1 MPTRRYADRI
11 RPSTTSPRRAGVC
24 AHLIAVLAFIAPQ
37 EACLSY
43 PAIPVTGRLANAPIS
58 TTVDSALAK
67 DYLTGSSSH
76 NAKGGNRA
84 ERIADIEARFAG
96 RPLDWLTLKEISEAT
111 SPDFATI
118 YFINRCLSDH
128 TNQRFQ
134 AGYARELQRV
144 ESLIRQ
150 RDWARTVRT
159 SLRGYKILFIP
170 GFHYLSDTTSGADFS
185 SQRTL
190 MRELGLDVQLA
201 ATEEDGTIEE
211 NAGTIARIV
220 RSEDRKSTRLNS
232 SHLKLSRMPSS
243 A

>member
-1 MPTRRYADRI
+1 MPARRYADRI
-11 RPSTTSPRRAGVC
+11 RQSTASPDRVGVS
-24 AHLIAVLAFIAPQ
+24 AYLIAVLAFIAPL

-43 PAIPVTGRLANAPIS
+43 PAIPVTGRLASAPIS

-76 NAKGGNRA
+76 SAESGNDA
-84 ERIADIEARFAG
+84 ERIAGVEERFAG
-96 RPLDWLTLKEISEAT
+96 RPLDWLTLKEISGAT

-118 YFINRCLSDH
+118 YFINRCLTDH

-134 AGYARELQRV
+134 AGCSRELQRV

-159 SLRGYKILFIP
+159 SLRQYKILFIP

-190 MRELGLDVQLA
+190 MHEVGLDVQLA

-211 NAGTIARIV
+211 NAGIIARIV
-220 RSEDRKSTRLNS
+220 RYVVRFWRI
-232 SHLKLSRMPSS
+232 